1 MEKKHPYYFQ
11 VQHQMMVTNRN
22 FCIFMA
28 FIESDVAVILVPI
41 DAKVVEVIKS
51 KTCMYMK
58 NIILPPLPCEHF
70 LRIKVIT
77 TISTTATLSHF
88 VDVYPHRRM

>member
-11 VQHQMMVTNRN
+11 VQHQRMVTNRN

-51 KTCMYMK
+51 KTCM
-58 NIILPPLPCEHF
+58 
-70 LRIKVIT
+70 
-77 TISTTATLSHF
+77 
-88 VDVYPHRRM
+88 

>member
-1 MEKKHPYYFQ
+1 MKQAHCQWKKKHPYYFQ

-51 KTCMYMK
+51 KTC
-58 NIILPPLPCEHF
+58 
-70 LRIKVIT
+70 T
-77 TISTTATLSHF
+77 
-88 VDVYPHRRM
+88 